1 MTIEAHSETHKIL
14 IRKSTIEQTEALIAE
29 WKLLKASEQSAQNA
43 RKDVERI
50 IAKLNE
56 DTIKSQLDKDYSTGS
71 ATVLGLTAKVTLNY
85 PKKVT
90 WNNDLLVDLWGKIEA
105 SGQEASEYIDRKL
118 SVSETRYKN
127 MPSIY
132 RGEFE
137 QARTVEAGNP
147 TITIKELK

>member
-1 MTIEAHSETHKIL
+1 M
-14 IRKSTIEQTEALIAE
+14 TIEQTEALIIQ
-29 WKLLKASEQSAQNA
+29 WQQLKAIEQGAQAN
-43 RKDVERI
+43 RKLIDLIKINIEQQ

-56 DTIKSQLDKDYSTGS
+56 DNIKNQLDKDYGTGS
-71 ATVLGLTAKVTLNY
+71 ATINGLTVKVTLNY

-90 WNNDLLVDLWGKIEA
+90 WDNDLLVDLWGKIEA
-105 SGQEASEYIDRKL
+105 SGQDASEYIDRKL

-127 MPSIY
+127 MPFIY

>member
-1 MTIEAHSETHKIL
+1 M
-14 IRKSTIEQTEALIAE
+14 TIEQTEALIIQWQE
-29 WKLLKASEQSAQNA
+29 LKAIEQSAQAN
-43 RKDVERI
+43 RKLIDLIKINIEQQ

-56 DTIKSQLDKDYSTGS
+56 DNIKSQLDKDYGTGS
-71 ATVLGLTAKVTLNY
+71 ATINGLTAKVTLNY

-90 WNNDLLVDLWGKIEA
+90 WDNDLLVDLWGKIEA
-105 SGQEASEYIDRKL
+105 SGQDASEYIDRKL

-137 QARTVEAGNP
+137 QARTVNVGNP

>member
-1 MTIEAHSETHKIL
+1 MTA
-14 IRKSTIEQTEALIAE
+14 EQTEALITQWQE
-29 WKLLKASEQSAQNA
+29 LKAIEQGAQAN
-43 RKDVERI
+43 RKLIEQQF
-50 IAKLNE
+50 AKLNE
-56 DTIKSQLDKDYSTGS
+56 DNIKNQLDKDYGTGS
-71 ATVLGLTAKVTLNY
+71 ATVLGLTTKVTLNY

-90 WNNDLLVDLWGKIEA
+90 WNNDLLVDLWGKIEE
-105 SGQEASEYIDRKL
+105 SGQDASEYIDRKL